1 MSANA
6 TPGRREK
13 GKTQN
18 RTTFFPRFI
27 AVVLILLAFVGFLFY
42 LLQPVT
48 FTYRGMTMEAVP
60 GVAVNRYDPDGFYTD
75 EKGRVQYTSK
85 GASARAGIDVS
96 YSQGD
101 IDWAAVAAD
110 GVDFAIIRLGYRGYT
125 QGAIQTDSCFYQNI
139 QGALDAGL
147 DVGVYFF
154 SQAITPQEGMEEAQF
169 VLDALADCDI
179 TYPVVFDWEPI
190 TPGNGART
198 DGLDGQ
204 TLTQCAVSFCRTI
217 QEGGYQPMVYFNQDQ
232 GYLTY
237 DLTQLDQWPFW
248 LAEYDQ
254 IPGFYYHFDFWQYT
268 HTGTVAGIQGEVDWN
283 LDLRPTALPEEPEE

>member
-13 GKTQN
+13 SKTQN

-27 AVVLILLAFVGFLFY
+27 AVVLILLAFVGFLLY

-101 IDWAAVAAD
+101 IDWPAVAAD

-125 QGAIQTDSCFYQNI
+125 QGAIQTDSCFFQNI

-154 SQAITPQEGMEEAQF
+154 SQAITPEEARQE
-169 VLDALADCDI
+169 ADYTLSLLESYPI
-179 TYPVVFDWEPI
+179 TCPVVYDW
-190 TPGNGART
+190 
-198 DGLDGQ
+198 
-204 TLTQCAVSFCRTI
+204 
-217 QEGGYQPMVYFNQDQ
+217 
-232 GYLTY
+232 
-237 DLTQLDQWPFW
+237 
-248 LAEYDQ
+248 
-254 IPGFYYHFDFWQYT
+254 
-268 HTGTVAGIQGEVDWN
+268 
-283 LDLRPTALPEEPEE
+283 